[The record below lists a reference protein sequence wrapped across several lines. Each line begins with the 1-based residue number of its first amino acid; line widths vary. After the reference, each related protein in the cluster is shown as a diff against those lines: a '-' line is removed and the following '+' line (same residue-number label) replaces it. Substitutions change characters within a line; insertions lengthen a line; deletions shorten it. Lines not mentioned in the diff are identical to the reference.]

1 MPDMNMELLKRKL
14 IVSCQP
20 VTHGPMDRVETIVA
34 MAQAAVE
41 GGASGLR
48 IEGVENVRAV
58 ARAVNVPIVGIVKRD
73 LDDSPVRITPFE
85 ADVQALADAGAQIIA
100 VDATARPR
108 PASVAALLRAV
119 HEAGCIAMA
128 DCATEADGV
137 AANELGFEIVATTL
151 SGYTAETET
160 ASEEPDYA
168 LMSAWSRRGFCVVA
182 EGRLKTARDAA
193 RALEAG
199 AFAVTVGSAIT
210 RVEHITEWFV
220 EAMDN
225 AAGVRS

>member
-1 MPDMNMELLKRKL
+1 MNTELLKRKL

-34 MAQAAVE
+34 MAQAAVA

-58 ARAVNVPIVGIVKRD
+58 ARVVDVPIVGIVKRD
-73 LDDSPVRITPFE
+73 LDDRPVRITPFE
-85 ADVQALADAGAQIIA
+85 ADVHALADAGAQIIA
-100 VDATARPR
+100 VDATARRR
-108 PASVAALLRAV
+108 PVSVAALLRAIR
-119 HEAGCIAMA
+119 EGGCIAMA

-137 AANELGFEIVATTL
+137 AAHELGFEIVASTL

-160 ASEEPDYA
+160 ASDEPDYA
-168 LMSAWSRRGFCVVA
+168 LISAWSRRGFNVVA
-182 EGRLKTARDAA
+182 EGRVKTAQDAA

-220 EAMDN
+220 QALDH
-225 AAGVRS
+225 AAGAR